1 MSMVFNHKLGASK
14 KPDGRNGEQPAQ
26 QEAKG
31 MEIRLLLAD
40 DHKMVREGLKALIEQ
55 EPDLTVVG
63 EAEDGKT
70 IVELARKLSPHVVV
84 MDIAMPDL
92 NGIEA
97 TRKIIKANP
106 KMKVVALS
114 GHVNQHFVREMF
126 AAGAAAYILKQTA
139 SDELVRAIRA
149 VAAGKKYLSPDVT
162 RDIVDAY
169 VELSQSSSQTPV
181 FVVLTEREREVLQ
194 MVAEGRSTK
203 DIGGKIGVSV
213 KTVETHRHNIM
224 EKLNLHSVAELTK
237 YAIREGITTVE
248 H

>member
-1 MSMVFNHKLGASK
+1 
-14 KPDGRNGEQPAQ
+14 
-26 QEAKG
+26 

-169 VELSQSSSQTPV
+169 VELSQSPSQMPV